1 MPQPPRDPHGH
12 DKAGPDHAGPD
23 HVEHDHIGHGGRTGH
38 HHGPRPQVVTDAGP
52 GRIVV
57 ALGANVALLVAQIFG
72 SFIAGSLALFAD
84 SAHQASDVFGLTIA
98 VVAVVIARRPTSDTY
113 TYGLRQADVL
123 GGALIGL
130 LLCCSAVYV
139 VIEAILRFGD
149 AVPVRGGI
157 VILLAVIGIA
167 VNGGA
172 ALALAGGQRTSLAL
186 RGALTH
192 LAADALGSVAVL
204 AVGIIVWF
212 GGSPEWDPAVSLL
225 LAAMILVAGV
235 SLLRRSTHLLLDRAP
250 IPADQ
255 VHALLAGVDGVEE
268 VHHVHVWSIGADEAA
283 VSAHVVLRGEK
294 TIHEAQDDTEALRA
308 LLSDRLGV
316 RHATLQIECHPC
328 AEPSH

>member
-1 MPQPPRDPHGH
+1 MKSPESEQPTGH
-12 DKAGPDHAGPD
+12 DNAGHDHDG
-23 HVEHDHIGHGGRTGH
+23 HDHIGHKGHSGH
-38 HHGPRPQVVTDAGP
+38 HHGPSTQAVTHAGP
-52 GRIVV
+52 GRVV
-57 ALGANVALLVAQIFG
+57 AALGANVALLIAQIIG
-72 SFIAGSLALFAD
+72 SVIAGSLALFAD

-98 VVAVVIARRPTSDTY
+98 VVAVVVARRPTSDTY

-130 LLCCSAVYV
+130 LLCGSAVYV
-139 VIEAILRFGD
+139 VIEAISRFGD
-149 AVPVRGGI
+149 AEPVRGGI
-157 VILLAVIGIA
+157 VIVLAVIGIV

-172 ALALAGGQRTSLAL
+172 ALALAGGQRSSLAL
-186 RGALTH
+186 RAALTH

-204 AVGIIVWF
+204 IVGIIVWF

-225 LAAMILVAGV
+225 LAVMILAAGV

-255 VHALLAGVDGVEE
+255 VHALLAGADGVEE

-283 VSAHVVLRGEK
+283 VSAHVVLSGEK
-294 TIHEAQDDTEALRA
+294 TIHEAQHDTEALRA